1 MAEFQLNNASITIN
15 SVDLS
20 TYVTSVT
27 LSQSADSLET
37 TAMGDT
43 ARTFIAGLTN
53 GTIDIDFNA
62 DFAASKTEAT
72 IYPLVGTTTAV
83 VVKPV
88 AASVSATNPS
98 YTFNVIVNEWDTLNG
113 SIGELATH
121 SVSWQI
127 AGAITKATS

>member
-1 MAEFQLNNASITIN
+1 MSEFMLNDASITIN

-37 TAMGDT
+37 TAMGDS
-43 ARTFIAGLTN
+43 AHTFIGGLTN

-88 AASVSATNPS
+88 DASTSATNPS
-98 YTFNVIVNEWDTLNG
+98 YTFNVVVNEWDTLNG

>member
-1 MAEFQLNNASITIN
+1 MAEFMLNDASITIN

-37 TAMGDT
+37 TAMGDS
-43 ARTFIAGLTN
+43 ARTFIGGLTN
-53 GTIDIDFNA
+53 GTLDIDFNA

-72 IYPLVGTTTAV
+72 IYPLIGTVTTV
-83 VVKPV
+83 VVKP
-88 AASVSATNPS
+88 ASGSVSATNPS
-98 YTFNVIVNEWDTLNG
+98 FSFNVIVTEWDSLNG

>member
-1 MAEFQLNNASITIN
+1 MAEFMLNNASVTVN

-20 TYVTSVT
+20 SYVTSVT

-43 ARTFIAGLTN
+43 ARTFIGGLTN
-53 GTIDIDFNA
+53 GTVDIDFNA

-72 IYPLVGTTTAV
+72 IFPLVGTTTAV

-88 AASVSATNPS
+88 DASVSATNPS
-98 YTFNVIVNEWDTLNG
+98 YTFNVVVTEWDTLNG

>member
-1 MAEFQLNNASITIN
+1 MAEFMLNNASVTIN

-20 TYVTSVT
+20 SYVTSVT

-43 ARTFIAGLTN
+43 ARTYIGGLTN
-53 GTIDIDFNA
+53 GTVDIEFNA

-88 AASVSATNPS
+88 DASVSATNPS
-98 YTFNVIVNEWDTLNG
+98 YTFNVVVTEWDTLNG
-113 SIGELATH
+113 SIGELATY
-121 SVSWQI
+121 SISWQI
-127 AGAITKATS
+127 AGPIVKATS

>member
-1 MAEFQLNNASITIN
+1 MATFMLNNASVTIN

-20 TYVTSVT
+20 SYVTSVT
-27 LSQSADSLET
+27 LSQSADNLED

-43 ARTFIAGLTN
+43 SRSYIGGLKS
-53 GTIDIDFNA
+53 GTVDIEFNA

-72 IYPLVGTTTAV
+72 IFPLVGTSTAV

-98 YTFNVIVNEWDTLNG
+98 YTFNAIVTSWDTLNG
-113 SIGELATH
+113 SVGEIATH
-121 SVSWQI
+121 SISWPI
-127 AGAITKATS
+127 TGAITKATS

>member
-1 MAEFQLNNASITIN
+1 
-15 SVDLS
+15 
-20 TYVTSVT
+20 VT

-43 ARTFIAGLTN
+43 ARTFIGGLTN
-53 GTIDIDFNA
+53 GTVDIDFNA

-72 IYPLVGTTTAV
+72 IFPLVGTTTAV

-88 AASVSATNPS
+88 DASVSATNPS
-98 YTFNVIVNEWDTLNG
+98 YTFNVVVTEWDTLNG

>member
-1 MAEFQLNNASITIN
+1 MATFMLNNASVTIN

-20 TYVTSVT
+20 SYVTSVT
-27 LSQSADSLET
+27 LSQSADNLED

-43 ARTFIAGLTN
+43 SRSYIGGLKS
-53 GTIDIDFNA
+53 GSVSIEFNA

-72 IYPLVGTTTAV
+72 IFPLVGTSTAV

-98 YTFNVIVNEWDTLNG
+98 YTFNAIVTSWDTLNG
-113 SIGELATH
+113 SVGEIASH
-121 SVSWQI
+121 SIDWPITGS
-127 AGAITKATS
+127 ITKATS

>member
-1 MAEFQLNNASITIN
+1 MAEFMLNDASVTIN

-83 VVKPV
+83 VVKPGSG
-88 AASVSATNPS
+88 SVSSTNPS
-98 YTFNVIVNEWDTLNG
+98 YTFNVVVTEWDTLNG

>member
-1 MAEFQLNNASITIN
+1 MSEFMLNDCSITIN

-20 TYVTSVT
+20 SYVTSVT
-27 LSQSADSLET
+27 LSQSADTLET

-43 ARTFIAGLTN
+43 ARTFIGGLTN
-53 GTIDIDFNA
+53 GTLDIDFNA

-72 IYPLVGTTTAV
+72 IFPLVGTSTAV

-88 AASVSATNPS
+88 SGSVSATNPS
-98 YTFNVIVNEWDTLNG
+98 FSFNCIVNEWDSLNG

>member
-1 MAEFQLNNASITIN
+1 MSEFMLNNASVTIN

-20 TYVTSVT
+20 SYVTSVT

-43 ARTFIAGLTN
+43 ARTFIGGLTN
-53 GTIDIDFNA
+53 GTVDIDFNA

-88 AASVSATNPS
+88 DASTSATNPS
-98 YTFNVIVNEWDTLNG
+98 YTFNVVVTEWDTLNG

>member
-1 MAEFQLNNASITIN
+1 MAEFMLNNASVTIN

-20 TYVTSVT
+20 SYVTSVT

-43 ARTFIAGLTN
+43 ARTYIGGLTN
-53 GTIDIDFNA
+53 GTVDIEFNA
-62 DFAASKTEAT
+62 DFAAAKTEAT

-88 AASVSATNPS
+88 DASVSATNPS
-98 YTFNVIVNEWDTLNG
+98 YTFNVVVTEWDTLNG

-127 AGAITKATS
+127 AGAIVKSTS

>member
-1 MAEFQLNNASITIN
+1 MAEFMLNNASVTIN

-20 TYVTSVT
+20 SYVTSVT

-43 ARTFIAGLTN
+43 ARTFIGGLTN
-53 GTIDIDFNA
+53 GTVDIDFNA

-88 AASVSATNPS
+88 DASVSATNPS
-98 YTFNVIVNEWDTLNG
+98 YTFNVVVTEWDTLNG

>member
-1 MAEFQLNNASITIN
+1 MAEFMLNDASVTIN

-20 TYVTSVT
+20 SYVTSVT

-37 TAMGDT
+37 TAMGDS
-43 ARTFIAGLTN
+43 ARTFIGGLTN

-72 IYPLVGTTTAV
+72 IFPLVGTSTAV
-83 VVKPV
+83 VVKPTSGV
-88 AASVSATNPS
+88 VSATNPS
-98 YTFNVIVNEWDTLNG
+98 YTFNVIVTEWDTLNG

>member
-1 MAEFQLNNASITIN
+1 MATFMLNNASVTIN

-20 TYVTSVT
+20 SYVTSVT
-27 LSQSADSLET
+27 LSQSADNLED

-43 ARTFIAGLTN
+43 SRSYIGGLTS
-53 GTIDIDFNA
+53 GTVDIEFNA

-72 IYPLVGTTTAV
+72 IFPLVGTSTAV

-98 YTFNVIVNEWDTLNG
+98 YTFNAIVTSWDTLNG
-113 SIGELATH
+113 SVGEIATH
-121 SVSWQI
+121 SVSWPI
-127 AGAITKATS
+127 TGAITKATS

>member
-1 MAEFQLNNASITIN
+1 MAEFMLNDASITIN

-20 TYVTSVT
+20 SYVTSVT

-43 ARTFIAGLTN
+43 ARTFIGGLTN
-53 GTIDIDFNA
+53 GTVDIDFNA

-88 AASVSATNPS
+88 DASVSATNPS
-98 YTFNVIVNEWDTLNG
+98 YTFNVVVTEWDTLNG

>member
-1 MAEFQLNNASITIN
+1 MLNNASVTIN

-27 LSQSADSLET
+27 LSQSADNLED

-43 ARTFIAGLTN
+43 SRSYIGGLKS
-53 GTIDIDFNA
+53 GTVDIEFNA

-72 IYPLVGTTTAV
+72 IFPLVGTSTAV

-98 YTFNVIVNEWDTLNG
+98 YTFNAIVTEWDTLNG
-113 SIGELATH
+113 SVGEIATH
-121 SVSWQI
+121 SVSWPI
-127 AGAITKATS
+127 TGAITKATS

>member
-1 MAEFQLNNASITIN
+1 MAEFMLNDASVTIN

-37 TAMGDT
+37 TAMGDS

-53 GTIDIDFNA
+53 DTIDIDFNA

-83 VVKPV
+83 VVKPGSG
-88 AASVSATNPS
+88 SVSSTNPS
-98 YTFNVIVNEWDTLNG
+98 YTFNVVVTEWDTLNG

>member
-1 MAEFQLNNASITIN
+1 MSEFMLNDASITIN

-37 TAMGDT
+37 TAMGDS
-43 ARTFIAGLTN
+43 ARTFIGGLTN

-88 AASVSATNPS
+88 DASTSATNPS
-98 YTFNVIVNEWDTLNG
+98 YTFNVVVTEWDTLNG

>member
-1 MAEFQLNNASITIN
+1 MAEFMLNDASVTIN

-37 TAMGDT
+37 TAMGDS

-83 VVKPV
+83 VVKPGSG
-88 AASVSATNPS
+88 SVSSTNPS
-98 YTFNVIVNEWDTLNG
+98 YTFNVVVTEWDTLNG

>member
-1 MAEFQLNNASITIN
+1 MAEFMLNDASVTIN

-37 TAMGDT
+37 TAMGDS

-83 VVKPV
+83 VVKP
-88 AASVSATNPS
+88 ASCSVSATNPS
-98 YTFNVIVNEWDTLNG
+98 YTFNVVVTEWDTLNG

>member
-20 TYVTSVT
+20 SYGTSVT

-98 YTFNVIVNEWDTLNG
+98 DTFNVIVNEWDTLNG

>member
-1 MAEFQLNNASITIN
+1 MAEFMLNNASVTIN

-20 TYVTSVT
+20 SYVTSVT

-43 ARTFIAGLTN
+43 ARTYIGGLTN
-53 GTIDIDFNA
+53 GTVDIEFNA
-62 DFAASKTEAT
+62 DFAAAKTEAT

-88 AASVSATNPS
+88 DASVSATNPS
-98 YTFNVIVNEWDTLNG
+98 YTFNVVVTEWDTLNG